1 MQEVSKTIT
10 IDVEEYKKLLLDAH
24 DAGRYSVELYK
35 ERAEVKALTEK
46 VAALEKRLR
55 DVSNT

>member
-24 DAGRYSVELYK
+24 DADRYSLELYK
-35 ERAEVKALTEK
+35 AQAEIEALTEQ

-55 DVSNT
+55 DVSDT

>member
-24 DAGRYSVELYK
+24 DAGRYSLELYK
-35 ERAEVKALTEK
+35 AQAEIKALTEQN
-46 VAALEKRLR
+46 AALEKRLR
-55 DVSNT
+55 DVSDT